1 MESRQLLSIN
11 ISNLHS
17 IHIAG
22 VGGLAMVAMVGI
34 TALAIPLAAWVL
46 VCSAVSGAIAAAI
59 VIRRKRTHVIGTP
72 GEDLPM
78 SLGLSDPRRPLTPS
92 PTPSARGR
100 RLAPRLAI
108 GY

>member
-1 MESRQLLSIN
+1 MEPRLLLSVN

-22 VGGLAMVAMVGI
+22 VGGLALVAMVGM

-46 VCSAVSGAIAAAI
+46 VCSAVSGAVAAVI

-78 SLGLSDPRRPLTPS
+78 SLGLADPRRPVRLS
-92 PTPSARGR
+92 PTPSPGGR

>member
-17 IHIAG
+17 THIASA
-22 VGGLAMVAMVGI
+22 GGLAMVAMVGM

-46 VCSAVSGAIAAAI
+46 VCSAVSGAVAAAI
-59 VIRRKRTHVIGTP
+59 AIRRKRTHVIGTP

-78 SLGLSDPRRPLTPS
+78 SLGLSDPCRAVTPS
-92 PTPSARGR
+92 PSAGGR
-100 RLAPRLAI
+100 RLAPRLAL